1 MVMMKDTQKVLI
13 EDFHMINRKGEDYKD
28 ELDEAEEALEEA
40 LANFTKA
47 VANASYAQGV
57 EDTIEDANQS

>member
-1 MVMMKDTQKVLI
+1 MDMIMDLPMDLMKDS
-13 EDFHMINRKGEDYKD
+13 HMTKGENYKD

-57 EDTIEDANQS
+57 EDTIDDSNAD